1 MSRATERRL
10 AKLEASAG
18 LTGDFIPV
26 FCRDDAE
33 FEAAFAEKVRWGLCK
48 GEDRARALSYYH
60 EQFAEVRHQRN
71 EALRRWVE
79 GETSGYEGPHFG
91 IHEEWVR
98 VLK

>member
-10 AKLEASAG
+10 SKLEAATSLKG
-18 LTGDFIPV
+18 EPVPV

-33 FEAAFAEKVRWGLCK
+33 FEASFAEKVRWGLCK
-48 GEDRARALSYYH
+48 VEDKARALPYYH
-60 EQFAEVRHQRN
+60 EQFAEVRRQRN

-79 GETSGYEGPHFG
+79 GETGGYEGPHFG

-98 VLK
+98 VLS